1 MIFIPKSPIP
11 AKGSLLNPLSWRRQW
26 RELKNSPIYQRE
38 RGGWGKPNQFYDSLS
53 RYSPFVVMGA
63 ILFGVCAGSSNPA
76 LLSGNEAL
84 YAFWCLLCLPGIVLN
99 GLTLFGM
106 FMAPALTAP
115 TISMEL
121 DRGTWDILRVTPLS
135 TRAIILAKLFGALA
149 RLRIWPILFALSLL
163 HGLLLTCSTLFA
175 LGTES
180 GSSTAL
186 GGVIVGVTS
195 AVRPW
200 LEVLFAGF
208 VGMIAST
215 LVKSATTALVASY
228 TAVVLTKL
236 FNSSLIWLG
245 VASLF
250 DTSDLLPFVL
260 SGLGPTAVYIVAIV
274 GLWVGL
280 LRQADRLGAGD

>member
-1 MIFIPKSPIP
+1 M
-11 AKGSLLNPLSWRRQW
+11 NPLAWPRQW

-38 RGGWGKPNQFYDSLS
+38 RGGWGKPNRFYDSLS

-63 ILFGVCAGSSNPA
+63 ILVGVCAGISNPA
-76 LLSGNEAL
+76 LLAGNDAL
-84 YAFWCLLCLPGIVLN
+84 IAFWCLLCLPGIVLN
-99 GLTLFGM
+99 GVTLFGM

-135 TRAIILAKLFGALA
+135 TRSIILAKLFGALA

-163 HGLLLTCSTLFA
+163 QGLLLTCSFLFA
-175 LGTES
+175 LSTEPG
-180 GSSTAL
+180 GSAAL
-186 GGVIVGVTS
+186 GGVVVGVTS

-208 VGMIAST
+208 VGMMAST
-215 LVKSATTALVASY
+215 LVKSATTALAASY
-228 TAVVLTKL
+228 TAVILTKL

-245 VASLF
+245 VANLF
-250 DTSDLLPFVL
+250 DTGDVLPFVM
-260 SGLGPTAVYIVAIV
+260 SGLGPTAVYFLAIV

-280 LRQADRLGAGD
+280 RRQADRLGRGD